1 MQTEILNNIQN
12 NIKFISYKDFELW
25 DVKRYVAERMKSD
38 FPVVK
43 LGLYIQEESHKVKLY
58 DFPEEEFGILGVNN
72 KIGIF
77 EAYKEKGANIN
88 QAYKRMEKGWLA
100 YNPYRVNVGSIG
112 MRTEEHK
119 HEYIS
124 PAYVVFR
131 CKETLLP
138 DFLFK
143 LFKTEKFNKIIRENT
158 TGSVRQN
165 LTFDIM
171 KTLDIAL
178 PPIEVQRELLNKYYK
193 KQNNSLK
200 QLDEILEIEKKIN
213 EYFLNKLV
221 IKQSKSV
228 TINKGLNFI
237 NFKDIQ
243 EWEVSRF
250 SNLSLQYTSRF
261 PLITMNE
268 LCNNFKN
275 GLNYSAN
282 QAGHGTSIVNISDL
296 YNDDGFVCKNELEKV
311 EFNPKQIKS
320 NSLNNNDLLFVRS
333 SVKYEG
339 VGYPSLINI
348 DKNEQ
353 IVFAGFVIKCSPLKE
368 KVNPLY
374 LLYLLRSEFFRN
386 IIIHLSSKTI
396 ITNISQDK
404 LKSIKIP
411 LPEFSIQNSIV
422 KEIKEFYDAKILLKQ
437 QAEQNQKEAIKEF
450 EQAIFK
456 N

>member
-131 CKETLLP
+131 CKENLMP
-138 DFLFK
+138 DFLYK
-143 LFKTEKFNKIIRENT
+143 LFKTERFNKLIRENT

-165 LTFDIM
+165 LTFDIL
-171 KTLDIAL
+171 KSLDIAL
-178 PPIEVQRELLNKYYK
+178 PSPNEQNSILKEYYK
-193 KQNNSLK
+193 KIK
-200 QLDEILEIEKKIN
+200 EADKFEIQISEIENKI
-213 EYFLNKLV
+213 ESIILKELGLV
-221 IKQSKSV
+221 LPPEKF
-228 TINKGLNFI
+228 INKGLQIFNFKSLLRWDVLSNDARIQQYLSNAKFPLKPIGNKFKFI
-237 NFKDIQ
+237 NRSWQKRKLSNTKFNYIEIGSIDPVLGILKSTSL
-243 EWEVSRF
+243 EVSEAP
-250 SNLSLQYTSRF
+250 SRATQTVKTGD
-261 PLITMNE
+261 LII
-268 LCNNFKN
+268 
-275 GLNYSAN
+275 
-282 QAGHGTSIVNISDL
+282 GTTRPYL
-296 YNDDGFVCKNELEKV
+296 KKFAL
-311 EFNPKQIKS
+311 IKS
-320 NSLNNNDLLFVRS
+320 EFDGDVCSSGFSIIENSDEYNLFFLKEFLMSYYGIEQMKNRMTGGSYPAITTTELKELRIPLPPLEVQDLIGNKIKELRT
-333 SVKYEG
+333 KMI
-339 VGYPSLINI
+339 SLIN
-348 DKNEQ
+348 N
-353 IVFAGFVIKCSPLKE
+353 
-368 KVNPLY
+368 
-374 LLYLLRSEFFRN
+374 SEENRN
-386 IIIHLSSKTI
+386 T
-396 ITNISQDK
+396 
-404 LKSIKIP
+404 
-411 LPEFSIQNSIV
+411 
-422 KEIKEFYDAKILLKQ
+422 
-437 QAEQNQKEAIKEF
+437 AIKEF